1 MGYMAP
7 RAVAACLRIWTAAV
21 AICIV
26 GAALIGLSTQPV
38 SDVYAQADGHQ
49 IKMVVHGGA
58 GTITPDNV
66 DAERQRAYEDKLGEA
81 LQSGYEV
88 LRTGGSSLDAVVAA
102 ITILEDSPLFNAG
115 RGAVLTS
122 AGTAELDASVMEGR
136 TRNAG
141 AVASVTTVKNPIRL
155 ARRVMEQS
163 RHVMLVGDGA
173 ESFAEE
179 QGVELVGNEYFRTER
194 RLQQYERYRQRLE
207 EGADTGSRNDVPSEN
222 EHSFAPAD
230 LYASPREDN
239 LREFGT
245 VGAVALDAEGDLAA
259 GTSTGGISY
268 KRWGRIGDSPIIGAG
283 TFADNQT
290 CAISATGD
298 GEYFIRGVVA
308 HDISAMMRYAGLSLR
323 EAASAVIHGKLPE
336 MGGTGGMIGLDR
348 DGNVAMVFNRA
359 GMFRGT
365 VDHEGN
371 IVVKMFGE

>member
-1 MGYMAP
+1 MAIW
-7 RAVAACLRIWTAAV
+7 AVVAALV
-21 AICIV
+21 
-26 GAALIGLSTQPV
+26 GLSTLPV
-38 SDVYAQADGHQ
+38 SAVFAQTDGHQ
-49 IKMVVHGGA
+49 IKLVIHGGA
-58 GTITPDNV
+58 GTITPDNI
-66 DAERQRAYEDKLGEA
+66 DAERRRTYEEKLGEA
-81 LQSGYEV
+81 LQAGYDV
-88 LRTGGSSLDAVVAA
+88 LRTGGSSLDAIVAA

-122 AGTAELDASVMEGR
+122 AGTAELDASIMEGR

-163 RHVMLVGDGA
+163 RYVMLVGDGA
-173 ESFAEE
+173 DTFAEE

-207 EGADTGSRNDVPSEN
+207 EGADTGSRDAVPSE
-222 EHSFAPAD
+222 SDRTSAPAD
-230 LYASPREDN
+230 PYISPIDDD
-239 LREFGT
+239 LRKFGT
-245 VGAVALDAEGDLAA
+245 VGAVALDAQGNLAA

-268 KRWGRIGDSPIIGAG
+268 KRWGRVGDSPIIGAG

-298 GEYFIRGVVA
+298 GEFFIRGAIA

-336 MGGTGGMIGLDR
+336 MGGTGGVIGLDR
-348 DGNVAMVFNRA
+348 DGNVAMVFNTA
-359 GMFRGT
+359 GMYRGT
-365 VDHEGN
+365 VDHAGN
-371 IVVKMFGE
+371 IVVEMFGE

>member
-1 MGYMAP
+1 MGYRAP

-26 GAALIGLSTQPV
+26 GAALIGFSTQPV
-38 SDVYAQADGHQ
+38 SAVYAQADGHQ
-49 IKMVVHGGA
+49 IKLVVHGGA
-58 GTITPDNV
+58 GTITPDNI

-122 AGTAELDASVMEGR
+122 DGTAELDASVMEGR

-155 ARRVMEQS
+155 ARLVMEQS
-163 RHVMLVGDGA
+163 RHVMLAGDGA

-222 EHSFAPAD
+222 EHSFAPANS
-230 LYASPREDN
+230 YASPIEDD
-239 LREFGT
+239 LRKFGT

-336 MGGTGGMIGLDR
+336 MGGTGGVIGLDR